1 MKTLKYILLSCVV
14 LGAVACDDFLVE
26 TPDTSVEKSGVY
38 NSLSSAKAALAGCY
52 GNMAGYNGIIIKKL
66 GIRVYLVSNIFLSYQ
81 FNIFLIL
88 FY

>member
-38 NSLSSAKAALAGCY
+38 NSLSSAKAALAGSC
-52 GNMAGYNGIIIKKL
+52 GSAC
-66 GIRVYLVSNIFLSYQ
+66 
-81 FNIFLIL
+81 
-88 FY
+88 

>member
-1 MKTLKYILLSCVV
+1 MITLKYILLSCVV

-52 GNMAGYNGIIIKKL
+52 GNMAGYNG
-66 GIRVYLVSNIFLSYQ
+66 YA
-81 FNIFLIL
+81 FNYFR
-88 FY
+88 YGSQHQGE

>member
-52 GNMAGYNGIIIKKL
+52 GNMAGYNG
-66 GIRVYLVSNIFLSYQ
+66 YA
-81 FNIFLIL
+81 FNYCVECHFR
-88 FY
+88 YGSQHQGE

>member
-38 NSLSSAKAALAGCY
+38 NSLSSSKGRSCRVLWKY
-52 GNMAGYNGIIIKKL
+52 GG
-66 GIRVYLVSNIFLSYQ
+66 V
-81 FNIFLIL
+81 
-88 FY
+88 